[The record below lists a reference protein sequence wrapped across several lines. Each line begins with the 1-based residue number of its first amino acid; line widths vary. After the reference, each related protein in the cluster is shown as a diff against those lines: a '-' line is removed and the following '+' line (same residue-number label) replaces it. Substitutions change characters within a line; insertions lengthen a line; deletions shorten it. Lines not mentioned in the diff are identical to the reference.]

1 MAVNVG
7 SSKQSASQASSQ
19 AQQQQSNTQ
28 STSTFNMNM
37 FGISNPLAA
46 FGSGGETY
54 EKLFESIQKIVKSL
68 NEDTKNNIKFAVHKL
83 LKQVAGLNYSGIVI
97 TEHNDSLATSHILV
111 IEKTGDYPDKIVENI
126 AGIRYE
132 IVRTP
137 ADALDDKYVAQAQKL
152 VSDSLNIPIDNVII
166 VDGTLVPNEFDVTS
180 ESQVLNLINNTINS
194 IHSEINLRLND
205 YKGINISNILSNI
218 RTGKFYVN
226 LYFNQDDSNFF
237 DQTGVPVRQDV
248 CVALSF
254 KNNNVQ
260 NNRSINQGNDTI
272 DIVKTYG
279 YIDFEWAPNTINGV
293 ITTQKFIPNFII
305 THIDSQFSPTPDILM
320 LSVASVLAINEDMS
334 WMQAF
339 RPTPIKKN
347 EIDYNDIGA
356 LNIEGNIEN
365 NPSGYGKKYD
375 TKSKSFSILEL
386 NKLIQTLVRP
396 NIMISMD
403 LPKAGPE
410 TWFTSILHYIKF
422 RNSKDAY
429 TRLIDY
435 INNLTN
441 GAFSNVNV
449 PVFTDISNK
458 IHGGYYKTK
467 DGIKDLRHLSSYL
480 SVANFINDTN
490 QQPQLITQYT
500 NTLYNVSIPT
510 ELRTAERKKF
520 IDEISNKTAVIKMY
534 HDRVTFTAV
543 FLINLINA
551 LKITGFAPIF
561 SNLGS
566 VNDMFTRR
574 STVDFTNSIL
584 GGDARILGAQNLYSN
599 FNMPYG
605 YTRSF

>member
-1 MAVNVG
+1 MAVNIG
-7 SSKQSASQASSQ
+7 SKQSTTQT
-19 AQQQQSNTQ
+19 QQVQQNNTQQSAIG
-28 STSTFNMNM
+28 FNINM

-54 EKLFESIQKIVKSL
+54 EKLYEAIQKIIKNL
-68 NEDTKNNIKFAVHKL
+68 NEDSKSNIKFAVHKL
-83 LKQVAGLNYSGIVI
+83 LKQVAGLNYSGII
-97 TEHNDSLATSHILV
+97 LSEYTDQLATSHILM
-111 IEKTGDYPDKIVENI
+111 IEKTGDYPDKIIENI
-126 AGIRYE
+126 AGVRYE

-152 VSDSLNIPIDNVII
+152 VADSLKMSTDNVVI

-180 ESQVLNLINNTINS
+180 ESQILALVNNTINS
-194 IHSEINLRLND
+194 VHSEINLRLND
-205 YKGINISNILSNI
+205 YKGINISNILSNV
-218 RTGKFYVN
+218 RTGKFYIN
-226 LYFNQDDSNFF
+226 LYFNQDESNFF
-237 DQTGVPVRQDV
+237 DQTGMPVRQDI

-254 KNNNVQ
+254 KNTNIQ
-260 NNRSINQGNDTI
+260 NNRSVNQGNDTI

-279 YIDFEWAPNTINGV
+279 YIDFEWSPSMVNG
-293 ITTQKFIPNFII
+293 IMTTQKFIPNFVI
-305 THIDSQFSPTPDILM
+305 THIDSHFSPTPDILM

-339 RPTPIKKN
+339 RPSPVKKN

-365 NPSGYGKKYD
+365 NQTGFGKKYD

-396 NIMISMD
+396 NIMISID

-410 TWFTSILHYIKF
+410 TWFTSVLHYIKF
-422 RNSKDAY
+422 RNSKEAY
-429 TRLIDY
+429 TRLVEH

-441 GAFSNVNV
+441 NVFQNVNI

-500 NTLYNVSIPT
+500 NTLYNVAIPT

-520 IDEISNKTAVIKMY
+520 IDEMSNKTAVIKMY
-534 HDRVTFTAV
+534 HDRVTFNAV
-543 FLINLINA
+543 FLLNLVNA
-551 LKITGFAPIF
+551 LKTAGFAPIF

-566 VNDMFTRR
+566 VNDMFARR
-574 STVDFTNSIL
+574 STVDFTSGLL

-605 YTRSF
+605 YTRTF

>member
-1 MAVNVG
+1 MAVNIG
-7 SSKQSASQASSQ
+7 SKQSTTQT
-19 AQQQQSNTQ
+19 QQVQQNNTQQSAIG
-28 STSTFNMNM
+28 FNMNM

-54 EKLFESIQKIVKSL
+54 EKLYEAIQKIVKNL
-68 NEDTKNNIKFAVHKL
+68 NEDSKSNIKFAVHKL
-83 LKQVAGLNYSGIVI
+83 LKQVAGLNYSGII
-97 TEHNDSLATSHILV
+97 LSEYTDQLATSHILM
-111 IEKTGDYPDKIVENI
+111 IEKTGDYPDKIIENI
-126 AGIRYE
+126 AGVRYE

-152 VSDSLNIPIDNVII
+152 VADSLKMSTDNVVI

-180 ESQVLNLINNTINS
+180 ESQILALVNNTINS
-194 IHSEINLRLND
+194 VHSEINLRLND
-205 YKGINISNILSNI
+205 YKGINIANILSNV
-218 RTGKFYVN
+218 RTGKFYIN
-226 LYFNQDDSNFF
+226 LYFNQDESNFF
-237 DQTGVPVRQDV
+237 DQTGMPVRQDI

-254 KNNNVQ
+254 KNTNVQ
-260 NNRSINQGNDTI
+260 NNRSVNQGNDTI

-279 YIDFEWAPNTINGV
+279 YIDFEWSPSIINGV
-293 ITTQKFIPNFII
+293 MTTQKFIPNFII
-305 THIDSQFSPTPDILM
+305 THIDSHFSPTPDILM

-339 RPTPIKKN
+339 RSSPVKKN

-365 NPSGYGKKYD
+365 NQTGFGKKYD

-396 NIMISMD
+396 NIMISID

-410 TWFTSILHYIKF
+410 TWFTSVLHYIKF
-422 RNSKDAY
+422 RNSKEAY
-429 TRLIDY
+429 TRLVEH

-441 GAFSNVNV
+441 NVFQNVNV

-500 NTLYNVSIPT
+500 NTLYNVAIPT

-520 IDEISNKTAVIKMY
+520 IDEMSNKTAVIKMY
-534 HDRVTFTAV
+534 HDRVTFNAV
-543 FLINLINA
+543 FLLNLVNA
-551 LKITGFAPIF
+551 LKTAGFAPIF

-566 VNDMFTRR
+566 VNDMFARR
-574 STVDFTNSIL
+574 STVDFTSGLL

-605 YTRSF
+605 YTRTF

>member
-1 MAVNVG
+1 MAVNIG
-7 SSKQSASQASSQ
+7 SKQSGAQTQQ
-19 AQQQQSNTQ
+19 AQQNNTQ
-28 STSTFNMNM
+28 QPTIGFNMNM

-54 EKLFESIQKIVKSL
+54 EKLYEAIQKIIKNL
-68 NEDTKNNIKFAVHKL
+68 NEDSKSNIKFAVHKL
-83 LKQVAGLNYSGIVI
+83 LKQVAGLNYSGII
-97 TEHNDSLATSHILV
+97 LSEYTDQLATSHILM
-111 IEKTGDYPDKIVENI
+111 IEKTGDYPDKIIENI
-126 AGIRYE
+126 AGVRYE

-152 VSDSLNIPIDNVII
+152 VADSLKMSTDNVVI

-180 ESQVLNLINNTINS
+180 ESQILALVNNTINS
-194 IHSEINLRLND
+194 VHSEINLRLND
-205 YKGINISNILSNI
+205 YKGINISNILSNV
-218 RTGKFYVN
+218 RTGKFYIN
-226 LYFNQDDSNFF
+226 LYFNQDESNFF
-237 DQTGVPVRQDV
+237 DQTGMPVRQDI

-254 KNNNVQ
+254 KNTNVQ
-260 NNRSINQGNDTI
+260 NNRSVNQGNDTI

-279 YIDFEWAPNTINGV
+279 YIDFEWSPSMVNG
-293 ITTQKFIPNFII
+293 IMTTQKFIPNFVI
-305 THIDSQFSPTPDILM
+305 THIDSHFSPTPDILM

-339 RPTPIKKN
+339 RPSPIKKN

-365 NPSGYGKKYD
+365 NQTGFGKKYD

-396 NIMISMD
+396 NIMISID

-410 TWFTSILHYIKF
+410 TWFTSVLHYIKF
-422 RNSKDAY
+422 RNSKEAY
-429 TRLIDY
+429 TRLVEH

-441 GAFSNVNV
+441 NVFQNVNV

-480 SVANFINDTN
+480 SVANFISDTN

-500 NTLYNVSIPT
+500 NTLYNVAIPT

-520 IDEISNKTAVIKMY
+520 IDEMSNKTAVIKMY
-534 HDRVTFTAV
+534 HDRVTFNAV
-543 FLINLINA
+543 FLLNLVNA
-551 LKITGFAPIF
+551 LKTAGFAPIF

-566 VNDMFTRR
+566 VNDMFARR
-574 STVDFTNSIL
+574 STVDFTSGLL

-605 YTRSF
+605 YTRTF

>member
-1 MAVNVG
+1 MAVNIG
-7 SSKQSASQASSQ
+7 SKQSTTQT
-19 AQQQQSNTQ
+19 QQIQQNNTQQSAIG
-28 STSTFNMNM
+28 FNMNM

-54 EKLFESIQKIVKSL
+54 EKLYEAIQKIVKNL
-68 NEDTKNNIKFAVHKL
+68 NEDSKSNIKFAVHKL
-83 LKQVAGLNYSGIVI
+83 LKQVAGLNYSGII
-97 TEHNDSLATSHILV
+97 LSEYTDQLATSHILM
-111 IEKTGDYPDKIVENI
+111 IEKTGDYPDKIIENI
-126 AGIRYE
+126 AGVRYE

-152 VSDSLNIPIDNVII
+152 VADSLKMSTDNVVI

-180 ESQVLNLINNTINS
+180 ESQILALVNNTINS
-194 IHSEINLRLND
+194 VHSEINLRLND
-205 YKGINISNILSNI
+205 YKGINISNILSNV
-218 RTGKFYVN
+218 RTGKFYIN
-226 LYFNQDDSNFF
+226 LYFNQDESNFF
-237 DQTGVPVRQDV
+237 DQTGMPVRQDI

-254 KNNNVQ
+254 KNTNIQ
-260 NNRSINQGNDTI
+260 NNRSVNQGNDTI

-279 YIDFEWAPNTINGV
+279 YIDFEWSPSMVNG
-293 ITTQKFIPNFII
+293 IMTTQKFIPNFVI
-305 THIDSQFSPTPDILM
+305 THIDSHFSPTPDILM

-339 RPTPIKKN
+339 RPSPVKKN

-365 NPSGYGKKYD
+365 NQTGFGKKYD

-396 NIMISMD
+396 NIMISID

-410 TWFTSILHYIKF
+410 TWFTSVLHYIKF
-422 RNSKDAY
+422 RNSKEAY
-429 TRLIDY
+429 TRLVEH

-441 GAFSNVNV
+441 NVFQNVNI

-500 NTLYNVSIPT
+500 NTLYNVAIPT

-520 IDEISNKTAVIKMY
+520 IDEMSNKTAVIKMY
-534 HDRVTFTAV
+534 HDRVTFNAV
-543 FLINLINA
+543 FLLNLVNA
-551 LKITGFAPIF
+551 LKTAGFAPVF

-566 VNDMFTRR
+566 VNDMFARR
-574 STVDFTNSIL
+574 STVDFTSGLL

-605 YTRSF
+605 YTRTF

>member
-1 MAVNVG
+1 MAVNIG
-7 SSKQSASQASSQ
+7 SKQPASQT
-19 AQQQQSNTQ
+19 QQVQQNNIQQPTIG
-28 STSTFNMNM
+28 FNMNM

-54 EKLFESIQKIVKSL
+54 EKLYEAIQKIVKNL
-68 NEDTKNNIKFAVHKL
+68 NEDSKSNIKFAVHKL
-83 LKQVAGLNYSGIVI
+83 LKQVAGLNYSGII
-97 TEHNDSLATSHILV
+97 LSEYTDQLATSHILM
-111 IEKTGDYPDKIVENI
+111 IEKTGDYPDKIIENI
-126 AGIRYE
+126 AGVRYE

-152 VSDSLNIPIDNVII
+152 VADSLKMSTDNVVI

-180 ESQVLNLINNTINS
+180 ESQILALVNNTINS
-194 IHSEINLRLND
+194 VHSEINLRLND
-205 YKGINISNILSNI
+205 YKGINIANILSNV
-218 RTGKFYVN
+218 RTGKFYIN
-226 LYFNQDDSNFF
+226 LYFNQDESNFF
-237 DQTGVPVRQDV
+237 DQTGMPVRQDI

-254 KNNNVQ
+254 KNTNVQ
-260 NNRSINQGNDTI
+260 NNRSVNQGNDTI

-279 YIDFEWAPNTINGV
+279 YIDFEWSPSIINGV
-293 ITTQKFIPNFII
+293 MTTQKFIPNFII
-305 THIDSQFSPTPDILM
+305 THIDSHFSPTPDILM

-339 RPTPIKKN
+339 RPSPVKKN

-365 NPSGYGKKYD
+365 NQTGFGKKYD

-396 NIMISMD
+396 NIMISID

-410 TWFTSILHYIKF
+410 TWFTSVLHYIKF
-422 RNSKDAY
+422 RNSKEAY
-429 TRLIDY
+429 TRLVEH

-441 GAFSNVNV
+441 NVFQNVNV

-500 NTLYNVSIPT
+500 NTLYNVAIPT

-520 IDEISNKTAVIKMY
+520 IDEMSNKTAVIKMY
-534 HDRVTFTAV
+534 HDRVTFNAV
-543 FLINLINA
+543 FLLNLVNA
-551 LKITGFAPIF
+551 LKTAGFAPIF

-566 VNDMFTRR
+566 VNDMFARR
-574 STVDFTNSIL
+574 STVDFTSGLL

-605 YTRSF
+605 YTRTF

>member
-1 MAVNVG
+1 MAVNIG
-7 SSKQSASQASSQ
+7 SKQSTTQT
-19 AQQQQSNTQ
+19 QQVQQNNTQQSAIG
-28 STSTFNMNM
+28 FNMNM

-54 EKLFESIQKIVKSL
+54 EKLYEAIQKIVKNL
-68 NEDTKNNIKFAVHKL
+68 NEDSKSNIKFAVHKL
-83 LKQVAGLNYSGIVI
+83 LKQVAGLNYSGII
-97 TEHNDSLATSHILV
+97 LSEYTDQLATSHILM
-111 IEKTGDYPDKIVENI
+111 IEKTGDYPDKIIENI
-126 AGIRYE
+126 AGVRYE

-152 VSDSLNIPIDNVII
+152 VADSLKMSTDNVVI

-180 ESQVLNLINNTINS
+180 ESQILALVNNTINS
-194 IHSEINLRLND
+194 VHSEINLRLND
-205 YKGINISNILSNI
+205 YKGINIANILSSV
-218 RTGKFYVN
+218 RTGKFYIN
-226 LYFNQDDSNFF
+226 LYFNQDESNFF
-237 DQTGVPVRQDV
+237 DQTGMPVRQDI

-254 KNNNVQ
+254 KNTNVQ
-260 NNRSINQGNDTI
+260 NNRSVNQGNDTI

-279 YIDFEWAPNTINGV
+279 YIDFEWSPSIINGV
-293 ITTQKFIPNFII
+293 MTTQKFIPNFII
-305 THIDSQFSPTPDILM
+305 THIDSHFSPTPDILM

-339 RPTPIKKN
+339 RPSPVKKN

-365 NPSGYGKKYD
+365 NQTGFGKKYD

-396 NIMISMD
+396 NIMISID

-410 TWFTSILHYIKF
+410 TWFTSVLHYIKF
-422 RNSKDAY
+422 RNSKEAY
-429 TRLIDY
+429 TRLVEH

-441 GAFSNVNV
+441 NVFQNVNV

-500 NTLYNVSIPT
+500 NTLYNVAIPT

-520 IDEISNKTAVIKMY
+520 IDEMSNKTAVIKMY
-534 HDRVTFTAV
+534 HDRVTFNAV
-543 FLINLINA
+543 FLLNLVNA
-551 LKITGFAPIF
+551 LKTAGFAPIF

-566 VNDMFTRR
+566 VNDMFARR
-574 STVDFTNSIL
+574 STVDFTSGLL

-605 YTRSF
+605 YTRTF

>member
-1 MAVNVG
+1 MAVNIG
-7 SSKQSASQASSQ
+7 SKQSTTQT
-19 AQQQQSNTQ
+19 QQIQQNNTQQSAIG
-28 STSTFNMNM
+28 FNMNM

-54 EKLFESIQKIVKSL
+54 EKLYEAIQKIVKNL
-68 NEDTKNNIKFAVHKL
+68 NEDSKSNIKFAVHKL
-83 LKQVAGLNYSGIVI
+83 LKQVAGLNYSGII
-97 TEHNDSLATSHILV
+97 LSEYTDQLATSHILM
-111 IEKTGDYPDKIVENI
+111 IEKTGDYPDKIIENI
-126 AGIRYE
+126 AGVRYE

-152 VSDSLNIPIDNVII
+152 VADSLKMSTDNVVI

-180 ESQVLNLINNTINS
+180 ESQILALVNNTINS
-194 IHSEINLRLND
+194 VHSEINLRLND
-205 YKGINISNILSNI
+205 YKGINISNILSNV
-218 RTGKFYVN
+218 RTGKFYIN
-226 LYFNQDDSNFF
+226 LYFNQDESNFF
-237 DQTGVPVRQDV
+237 DQTGMPVRQDI

-254 KNNNVQ
+254 KNTNIQ
-260 NNRSINQGNDTI
+260 NNRSVNQGNDTI

-279 YIDFEWAPNTINGV
+279 YIDFEWSPSMVNG
-293 ITTQKFIPNFII
+293 IMTTQKFIPNFVI
-305 THIDSQFSPTPDILM
+305 THIDSHFSPTPDILM

-339 RPTPIKKN
+339 RPSPVKKN

-365 NPSGYGKKYD
+365 NQTGFGKKYD

-396 NIMISMD
+396 NIMISID

-410 TWFTSILHYIKF
+410 TWFTSVLHYIKF
-422 RNSKDAY
+422 RNSKEAY
-429 TRLIDY
+429 TRLVEH

-441 GAFSNVNV
+441 NVFQNVNI

-500 NTLYNVSIPT
+500 NTLYNVAIPT

-520 IDEISNKTAVIKMY
+520 IDEMSNKTAVIKMY
-534 HDRVTFTAV
+534 HDRVTFNAV
-543 FLINLINA
+543 FLLNLVNA
-551 LKITGFAPIF
+551 LKTAGFAPIF

-566 VNDMFTRR
+566 VNDMFARR
-574 STVDFTNSIL
+574 STVDFTSGLL

-605 YTRSF
+605 YTRTF

>member
-1 MAVNVG
+1 MAVNIG
-7 SSKQSASQASSQ
+7 SKQSTTQT
-19 AQQQQSNTQ
+19 QQVQQNNTQQSAIG
-28 STSTFNMNM
+28 FNMNM

-54 EKLFESIQKIVKSL
+54 EKLYEAIQKIVKNL
-68 NEDTKNNIKFAVHKL
+68 NEDSKSNIKFAVHKL
-83 LKQVAGLNYSGIVI
+83 LKQVAGLNYSGII
-97 TEHNDSLATSHILV
+97 LSEYTDQLATSHILM
-111 IEKTGDYPDKIVENI
+111 IEKTGDYPDKIIENI
-126 AGIRYE
+126 AGVRYE

-152 VSDSLNIPIDNVII
+152 VADSLKMSTDNVVI

-180 ESQVLNLINNTINS
+180 ESQILALVNNTINS
-194 IHSEINLRLND
+194 VHSEINLRLND
-205 YKGINISNILSNI
+205 YKGINIANILSNV
-218 RTGKFYVN
+218 RTGKFYIN
-226 LYFNQDDSNFF
+226 LYFNQDESNFF
-237 DQTGVPVRQDV
+237 DQTGMPVRQDI

-254 KNNNVQ
+254 KNTNVQ
-260 NNRSINQGNDTI
+260 NNRSVNQGNDTI

-279 YIDFEWAPNTINGV
+279 YIDFEWSPSIINGV
-293 ITTQKFIPNFII
+293 MTTQKFIPNFII
-305 THIDSQFSPTPDILM
+305 THIDSHFSPTPDILM

-339 RPTPIKKN
+339 RPSPVKKN

-365 NPSGYGKKYD
+365 NQTGFGKKYD

-396 NIMISMD
+396 NIMISID

-410 TWFTSILHYIKF
+410 TWFTSVLHYIKF
-422 RNSKDAY
+422 RNSKEAY
-429 TRLIDY
+429 TRLVEH

-441 GAFSNVNV
+441 NVFQNVNV

-500 NTLYNVSIPT
+500 NTLYNVAIPT

-520 IDEISNKTAVIKMY
+520 IDEMSNKTAVIKMY
-534 HDRVTFTAV
+534 HDRVTFNAV
-543 FLINLINA
+543 FLLNLVNA
-551 LKITGFAPIF
+551 LKTAGFAPIF

-566 VNDMFTRR
+566 VNDMFARR
-574 STVDFTNSIL
+574 STVDFTSGLL

-605 YTRSF
+605 YTRTF